1 MGIRKVQNK
10 TPLTTVLFPLHQL
23 YVNQLAYIAQHL
35 SIYNILSDTQFG
47 FRLKH
52 LCESQLLVT

>member
-1 MGIRKVQNK
+1 MGNKKVQK
-10 TPLTTVLFPLHQL
+10 HISLTTVLIPLHQL
-23 YVNQLAYIAQHL
+23 HVNQLAYIVQHL